1 MKKLALAI
9 AASACAMSAYAG
21 KPEAV
26 DLKVRLAGKVPPQ
39 GVFEVTPIGWASGY
53 EAKFDNIQAGWRGTE
68 KTETMT
74 LKIKSS
80 YGAIHVK
87 LTLTSGGESMTTGN
101 WYLLGEDRIS
111 KIGVLRRVLTPE
123 KGFLEPI
130 DEEKVEV
137 ASKDVAAKGG
147 EIELVLGIYSN
158 KDIPMKRGMT
168 YTGVV
173 SAVFETV
180 LDE

>member
-9 AASACAMSAYAG
+9 AASACAMSTYAG
-21 KPEAV
+21 KPQPI
-26 DLKVRLAGKVPPQ
+26 DLNVQLAGKVPTQ

-53 EAKFDNIQAGWRGTE
+53 EAKFDDIQAGWRGSE
-68 KTETMT
+68 KTETMD
-74 LKIKSS
+74 LKVKSS
-80 YGAIHVK
+80 YGAVHLK
-87 LTLTSGGESMTTGN
+87 LTLTSGGESMTAGN

-111 KIGVLRRVLTPE
+111 KIGALRRVLTADRR
-123 KGFLEPI
+123 FLNPT
-130 DEEKVEV
+130 DEDKVEV

-147 EIELVLGIYSN
+147 EIGLVLGIYFN
-158 KDIPMKRGMT
+158 KDIPVKGGMT

-173 SAVFETV
+173 SAVFETA

>member
-1 MKKLALAI
+1 
-9 AASACAMSAYAG
+9 
-21 KPEAV
+21 
-26 DLKVRLAGKVPPQ
+26 
-39 GVFEVTPIGWASGY
+39 
-53 EAKFDNIQAGWRGTE
+53 
-68 KTETMT
+68 
-74 LKIKSS
+74 
-80 YGAIHVK
+80 
-87 LTLTSGGESMTTGN
+87 MTTGN

-173 SAVFETV
+173 SAVFETA